1 MALTQAVAKIVVEG
15 VETPYTGTA
24 WLCSSQYTL
33 TAAHCIGD
41 RRARELTPGR
51 ITLRFPGGEVG
62 AAVIR
67 HDFDLDAALLALT
80 SAPPPEAKPITVGM
94 LPALDPWP
102 QGAQALGWHAYG
114 YPSAHQSGLTLT
126 GLISSPHGNV
136 EGNPAVELLCH
147 MGGLGSLEGASGA
160 PVCYGAYAFGLI
172 RFGPTQLAQ
181 KVIHATSLKNVAGKF
196 PEVAALLASAPAGTA
211 AVPANTLRQAK
222 IDALGRRLVALI
234 EEYDA
239 SNNQLDMLF
248 DATLRTRVQRQVE
261 ALEESIRKTEA
272 ELNSLR

>member
-24 WLCSSQYTL
+24 WLCSSQLAL
-33 TAAHCIGD
+33 TAAHCVGD
-41 RRARELTPGR
+41 RRARELTPGH
-51 ITLRFPGGEVG
+51 ITLQFPGGEVG

-67 HDFDLDAALLALT
+67 HDFDLDAALLKLT
-80 SAPPPEAKPITVGM
+80 SAPPPEAKPITVGT
-94 LPALDPWP
+94 LPTLDPWP

-136 EGNPAVELLCH
+136 EGNPAVELFCH
-147 MGGLGSLEGASGA
+147 MGGLGSLDGASGS
-160 PVCYGAYAFGLI
+160 PVCYGTYAFGLI

-181 KVIHATSLKNVAGKF
+181 KVIHATSLKDIAEKF
-196 PEVAALLASAPAGTA
+196 SEVAALLASAPTGPA
-211 AVPANTLRQAK
+211 APVNTLRQAK
-222 IDALGRRLVALI
+222 INALGRRLVSLI

-239 SNNQLDMLF
+239 ANNQLDTLL

-261 ALEESIRKTEA
+261 ALEEAIRKTEA